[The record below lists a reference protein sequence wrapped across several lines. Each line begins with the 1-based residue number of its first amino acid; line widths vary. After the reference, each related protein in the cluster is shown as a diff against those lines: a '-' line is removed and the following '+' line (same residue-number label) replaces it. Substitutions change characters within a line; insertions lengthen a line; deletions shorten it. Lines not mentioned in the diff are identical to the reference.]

1 MDKFFILYGMALAVL
16 IAMAM
21 VRLIKGPGL
30 YNRIGAVSTIGTKSI
45 VLVLLMGMA
54 YGRLDMVID
63 IGLTYAMLN
72 FLGTVAATKYLGGQ
86 EGENYNG
93 N

>member
-1 MDKFFILYGMALAVL
+1 MDKFFILYGVALAILVG
-16 IAMAM
+16 MAM

-30 YNRIGAVSTIGTKSI
+30 YNRVGAVSAIGTKSI
-45 VLVLLMGMA
+45 ILVLLMGMA

-63 IGLTYAMLN
+63 ISLTYAMLN
-72 FLGTVAATKYLGGQ
+72 FIGTVAATKYLGEQKG
-86 EGENYNG
+86 G